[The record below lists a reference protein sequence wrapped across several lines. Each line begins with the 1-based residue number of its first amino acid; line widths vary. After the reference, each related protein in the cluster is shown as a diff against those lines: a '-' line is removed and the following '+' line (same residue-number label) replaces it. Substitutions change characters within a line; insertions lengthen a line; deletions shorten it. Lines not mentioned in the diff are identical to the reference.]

1 MSDSYGPRERIRKK
15 SDFTAL
21 YEKGRSFRSRYYTLI
36 YLPNGLT
43 YPRMSAVSS
52 RKVGDAVRRN
62 RARRRARELFRR
74 NKSRLAG
81 PVDMLIITR
90 SDLVDAP
97 WSKLQE
103 QFLVHLS
110 SLARETSSR

>member
-15 SDFTAL
+15 SDFQAL
-21 YEKGRSFRSRYYTLI
+21 YRKGRSFRSRFFTVV
-36 YLPNGLT
+36 YLLNDRG

-74 NKSRLAG
+74 NKDLLNTSM
-81 PVDMLIITR
+81 DMLIITR
-90 SDLVDAP
+90 ADMVEAP
-97 WSKLQE
+97 WAALRDQYLA
-103 QFLVHLS
+103 FLA
-110 SLARETSSR
+110 SLRREAPAR

>member
-15 SDFTAL
+15 SDFQAL
-21 YEKGRSFRSRYYTLI
+21 YQKGRSFRSKYFTVI
-36 YLPNGLT
+36 YLDNDLG

-74 NKSRLAG
+74 NKDSLKT
-81 PVDMLIITR
+81 PMDMLVITR
-90 SDLVDAP
+90 AEMVEASWPTLREQYRAFLDSLP
-97 WSKLQE
+97 RTLSK
-103 QFLVHLS
+103 
-110 SLARETSSR
+110 R